1 MGDGLT
7 ARCPEQHNH
16 NDEAVAAAKTAA
28 QEWLAFFDDEQYEA
42 TWEQASPFFQSKI
55 GAEQWATRIKQTKKR
70 RPVLDSLQSRS
81 VAAAQYTESLP
92 NAPTGKYVVI
102 QYEAT
107 YADERWIETVT
118 LKKEDETWRV
128 AGYVTNPE
136 GLQ

>member
-1 MGDGLT
+1 MY
-7 ARCPEQHNH
+7 R
-16 NDEAVAAAKTAA
+16 
-28 QEWLAFFDDEQYEA
+28 A

-81 VAAAQYTESLP
+81 VATAQYTESLP

-107 YADERWIETVT
+107 YADEQWIETVT
-118 LKKEDETWRV
+118 LKKEDETWKV